1 MNQAIRNSWVIAL
14 TMFALVLGSVTYVQF
29 FVADELQAND
39 WNNRQLYQQFGSD
52 RGAILVDGQQI
63 AHSVPSDDQFNY
75 QRVYEPGEMYAHLT
89 GYFSLVYGATALE
102 DVMGEELSGE
112 ASELF
117 IDKAM
122 SLLSGNQPKGYSV
135 ELTIDP
141 EIQRLAYEA
150 LGNQTGSIVVM
161 DPETGDIIAMVSKP
175 SYDPNLLAGHS
186 SSQVVE
192 NYQQITSA
200 PNNPLFNRAIEGDLY
215 APGSVFKIIDTV
227 AALESDEYS
236 PESTLPNP
244 AAMEFPG
251 LDYTLP
257 NFATGGCSAQT
268 EASFAFALAQSCNT
282 PFASIALELGGEAI
296 QQEAQEFGFGQELS
310 IPLRVTPSIFPDGL
324 DDAALAQSSIG
335 QRDVRVTPLQVAMM
349 SAAIAND
356 GVIMKPQLVETV
368 RSPDLQPVSSPE
380 PEVFSTPTSPEIA
393 NQITDWMVG
402 VVDEGIGSAAAIEGV
417 EVAGKTGTAELSTP
431 GQNNSWFT
439 GFAPAD
445 DPQAVVSIVVSDVD
459 IETGA
464 QFTGPNAKRLLEAVL
479 NR

>member
-52 RGAILVDGQQI
+52 RGAILVDGQQV

-102 DVMGEELSGE
+102 DVMGEELSGD

-257 NFATGGCSAQT
+257 NFATGGCSAQR